1 MNILSILGLDA
12 GYGAKKILTNINLTV
27 QAGQFISIIAPNGT
41 GKSTFLKTVAGIL
54 PPLQGEIRLAGKS
67 LATYKRR
74 DLAKKIAMVS
84 SDITENDFTAWQMV
98 MMGRFPHIPRFS
110 SPCTADK
117 TAVQAAMED
126 AGIWPERNS
135 HYSKLSQGEQQKV
148 IIARALAQQPELLLL
163 DEPTAHL
170 DICNQFGVLQLIKD
184 LATRKQMAIIAAI
197 HDINLALQFSSHLVF
212 LKNGAIVGS
221 GPTDEVL
228 CAEILSELYG
238 MTFILNRDS
247 ETVYVRPNLFE

>member
-1 MNILSILGLDA
+1 MNLLSIRGLDA
-12 GYGAKKILTNINLTV
+12 GYHAKKILANINLTV
-27 QAGQFISIIAPNGT
+27 ETGQFISIIAPNGT
-41 GKSTFLKTVAGIL
+41 GKSTFLKTIAGIL
-54 PPLQGEIRLAGKS
+54 PPLQGELLLAGKS
-67 LATYKRR
+67 LTAYKRR

-84 SDITENDFTAWQMV
+84 SDINENEFTAWQMV

-110 SPCTADK
+110 SPSIDDK

-126 AGIWPERNS
+126 AGIWPERDS
-135 HYSKLSQGEQQKV
+135 HYAKLSQGEQQKV

-170 DICNQFGVLQLIKD
+170 DICNQYGILQLIKN
-184 LATRKQMAIIAAI
+184 LAARKQMAIIAAI

-221 GPTDEVL
+221 GPTNEVL
-228 CAEILSELYG
+228 SAEVLADLYG
-238 MTFILNRDS
+238 MTFVLNRDS
-247 ETVYVRPNLFE
+247 EKVYVRPNLFE